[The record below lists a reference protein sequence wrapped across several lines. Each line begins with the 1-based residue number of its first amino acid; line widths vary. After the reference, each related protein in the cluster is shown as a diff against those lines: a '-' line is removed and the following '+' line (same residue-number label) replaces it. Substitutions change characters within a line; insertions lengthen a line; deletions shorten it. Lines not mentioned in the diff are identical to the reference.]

1 MINLLTKQTIIDILY
16 KTLKRMFSSAGR
28 ASPLHGGGHRFD
40 PCNIHHLLAQ
50 KLCGRIAKWPN
61 AADCKSV
68 PTGSM
73 VRLHLLPP
81 FLLGYRQAVRHR
93 TLTLICPGSNP
104 GTPAIYIFVPLAQ
117 LAEHLTFNQGVI
129 SSNLIRDTIFIRP
142 GGEIGRRTGLKILRL

>member
-81 FLLGYRQAVRHR
+81 FLLGYRQAVRHQ
-93 TLTLICPGSNP
+93 TLTLTC
-104 GTPAIYIFVPLAQ
+104 A
-117 LAEHLTFNQGVI
+117 
-129 SSNLIRDTIFIRP
+129 SSNLASPTKVGKNKLLHLLTKTARVYFFYRNNVVII
-142 GGEIGRRTGLKILRL
+142 